1 MFNKEKS
8 GNNNKRINR
17 RKRKMDLTRQNN
29 RLKVNMRNNINSI
42 GCNNSSFV
50 NTSRNNNKFGIQ

>member
-1 MFNKEKS
+1 
-8 GNNNKRINR
+8 
-17 RKRKMDLTRQNN
+17 MDLTRQNN

-50 NTSRNNNKFGIQ
+50 NTSRNNNKFGI